1 MPSGSPGPFRCGDGA
16 RFTNHD
22 GPFPNVEQDDGE
34 SLDAYQYRVL
44 SIYRGR
50 GGRDKPVTGQA
61 VTPDQPQLTP
71 FEVSTLDSRALRWI
85 HRLVL
90 GLQDKALMSESI
102 NHGVLS
108 SDLTGSE
115 DRRTD
120 YQKIQ
125 RYSGCEVE
133 DGSRCGS
140 ADPHHP
146 HGMVDYPR
154 QSQWLLGQRGL
165 RTA

>member
-1 MPSGSPGPFRCGDGA
+1 MWRRG
-16 RFTNHD
+16 TNHD

-44 SIYRGR
+44 SIRYRGR

-61 VTPDQPQLTP
+61 VTPDQPQLTVGTP
-71 FEVSTLDSRALRWI
+71 FEVSTLDSRALIWI

-90 GLQDKALMSESI
+90 VLQDKALMSESI

-115 DRRTD
+115 VRRTD
-120 YQKIQ
+120 CQKIQ
-125 RYSGCEVE
+125 RYSGCE
-133 DGSRCGS
+133 GGL
-140 ADPHHP
+140 PN
-146 HGMVDYPR
+146 PR